1 MSRKK
6 SVDQPSVKSIKG
18 FDGNLQCRGFQFE
31 VGKTY
36 EHKGDV
42 VACGSGFHA
51 CPVEHHPLSVF
62 EYYAPAGNRFFEVTQ
77 GGKSSA
83 VGTKLASATITI
95 DFELTIGN
103 LVKRAWDCVWSK
115 ATKTDEAH
123 VTIDRGA
130 ASSTGYQ
137 GAASSTGNQ
146 GAASSTG
153 ARGAA
158 SSTGD
163 YGAASSTGYRGAASS
178 TGDYGAAMASGFGGK
193 VMGADGN
200 ALFAV
205 ERNGRYEIISVA
217 SGIVGRD
224 GIKDGVWYYCRNGAL
239 VEC

>member
-1 MSRKK
+1 MVTTS
-6 SVDQPSVKSIKG
+6 QQFEAIKG

-62 EYYAPAGNRFFEVTQ
+62 GYYAPAGNRFFEVTQ
-77 GGKSSA
+77 GGQSSA
-83 VGTKLASATITI
+83 EGTKLASATITI
-95 DFELTIGN
+95 DFELTIGD
-103 LVKRAWDCVWSK
+103 LVKRAWDYVWSK
-115 ATKTDEAH
+115 ATKTDDAH
-123 VTIDRGA
+123 VTIDYGA

-137 GAASSTGNQ
+137 GAASSTG
-146 GAASSTG
+146 T
-153 ARGAA
+153 RGAA

-163 YGAASSTGYRGAASS
+163 YGAASS

-205 ERNGRYEIISVA
+205 ERNGSYEIISVA

-224 GIKDGVWYYCRNGAL
+224 GIKAGVWYSCRNGAL
-239 VEC
+239 VDC

>member
-62 EYYAPAGNRFFEVTQ
+62 KYYAPAGNRFFEVTQ
-77 GGKSSA
+77 GGQSSA
-83 VGTKLASATITI
+83 EGTKLASATITI
-95 DFELTIGN
+95 DFELTIGD
-103 LVKRAWDCVWSK
+103 LVKRAWDYVWSK

-130 ASSTGYQ
+130 ALSTGDYGAALSTGYC
-137 GAASSTGNQ
+137 
-146 GAASSTG
+146 
-153 ARGAA
+153 GAA

-163 YGAASSTGYRGAASS
+163 YGAASS